1 MKRLSLILL
10 ALVLCLGMLA
20 GCSSKEP
27 EDNTGNTT
35 AAEVD
40 KTTAEDENTT
50 QEAEEE
56 KPALL
61 GSEEDFKKKLPNYSC
76 EIHYNTNDQEAK
88 VIAYKVHPD
97 GVVFKADESEDSVM
111 IFDIKNNKLY
121 VLNETE
127 KSGFVMSSDFEG
139 ENSFVNPATYFM
151 PWQDIDSSLLK
162 KSKSVTVDGRKATV
176 YIYEFMSV
184 QALYTIDDE
193 YGVCLSYE
201 MRSEGDETASSKW
214 EMKNLQIGKVTE
226 ADISVPADYNVTEFD
241 IPS

>member
-20 GCSSKEP
+20 GCGSKEP
-27 EDNTGNTT
+27 EDNNGDTT
-35 AAEVD
+35 VAEAG
-40 KTTAEDENTT
+40 KTTAEAEDTT

-97 GVVFKADESEDSVM
+97 GVAFVGDMSKDDIM
-111 IFDIKNNKLY
+111 IFDLKNNKIY
-121 VLNETE
+121 MLNKAE
-127 KSGFVMSSDFEG
+127 KTGYSMSSDLG
-139 ENSFVNPATYFM
+139 GDASFINPATYFM
-151 PWQDIDSSLLK
+151 PWQDIDSSLFK

-176 YIYEFMSV
+176 YIYEFMTV

-193 YGVCLSYE
+193 YGFCLSYE
-201 MRSEGDETASSKW
+201 MRSEGDEAASSKW

-226 ADISVPADYNVTEFD
+226 ADISVPADYTVTD
-241 IPS
+241 INM

>member
-1 MKRLSLILL
+1 MKKLFLILL

-20 GCSSKEP
+20 GCGSKEP
-27 EDNTGNTT
+27 EDKDNGTT

-40 KTTAEDENTT
+40 NTTAKAEDTT
-50 QEAEEE
+50 KEAAEE

-76 EIHYNTNDQEAK
+76 EIHYTESAGAEPA
-88 VIAYKVHPD
+88 VIVYKVHPD

-111 IFDIKNNKLY
+111 IFDIKNNKFY
-121 VLNETE
+121 MLNETD
-127 KSGFVMSSDFEG
+127 KTGFVMFSDFEG
-139 ENSFVNPATYFM
+139 DNSFVNPATYFM
-151 PWQDIDSSLLK
+151 PWQDIDSSLFK

-176 YIYEFMSV
+176 YIYEFMNV

-193 YGVCLSYE
+193 YGFCLSYE
-201 MRSEGDETASSKW
+201 MRSEDEETGSSKW

-226 ADISVPADYNVTEFD
+226 ADISVPADYTVTD
-241 IPS
+241 INM